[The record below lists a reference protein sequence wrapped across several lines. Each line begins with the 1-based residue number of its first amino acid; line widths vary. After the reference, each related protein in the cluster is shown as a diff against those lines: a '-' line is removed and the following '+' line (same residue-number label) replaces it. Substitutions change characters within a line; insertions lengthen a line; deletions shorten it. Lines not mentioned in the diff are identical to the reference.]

1 MLAFGNVLAVM
12 ATSQMCGVH
21 LCPLVILSTP
31 PLQHTF
37 EFGSAPTAGHPTP
50 LSTNYTFTAHPSR
63 VFFWF
68 QLCFSLTL
76 PRYPLPDPVLA
87 FVYLPT
93 WGGQVLDQAVQ
104 AVQVS
109 C

>member
-1 MLAFGNVLAVM
+1 MMLAFGNVLAVM

-50 LSTNYTFTAHPSR
+50 LSTNHTFTAHLLGQR
-63 VFFWF
+63 QRW
-68 QLCFSLTL
+68 SLS
-76 PRYPLPDPVLA
+76 
-87 FVYLPT
+87 
-93 WGGQVLDQAVQ
+93 QA
-104 AVQVS
+104 S
-109 C
+109 LST